1 MIAGK
6 SVDEIFAENVMA
18 GYESLPEPRQFVHN
32 VYNGL
37 WWGGRLR
44 GAY

>member
-1 MIAGK
+1 MIQGK
-6 SVDEIFAENVMA
+6 SIDEIFEDNVTA
-18 GYESLPEPRQFVHN
+18 GYESFPDPKRFVSN

-44 GAY
+44 GPI